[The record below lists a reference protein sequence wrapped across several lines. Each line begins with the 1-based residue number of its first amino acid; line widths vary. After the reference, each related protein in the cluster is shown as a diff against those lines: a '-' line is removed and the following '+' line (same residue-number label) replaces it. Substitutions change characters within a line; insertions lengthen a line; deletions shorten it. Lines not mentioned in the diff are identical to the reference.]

1 MGITKEEVISVLHGY
16 VDEDTVIEDAMG
28 LFSDLKL
35 DSLRFMEFVAEI
47 EERIGKEFVEMSVL
61 FDKVQNVGEL
71 AEYIVEFA
79 DDK

>member
-79 DDK
+79 YDK